1 MPFIP
6 YDECLRRLRAQMAA
20 GSPIIGAGAGTGIS
34 AKFAERGGVDLII
47 IYNSG
52 RFRMAGRGS
61 NSGLMPYGDANAIV
75 VDMSREVL
83 PVVRDTPVLAG
94 VCGTDPFRM
103 MRVFLP
109 ELQRLGF
116 DGVQNFPTVGLIDGQ
131 FRQILEETG
140 MSIQL
145 EVEMIA
151 QAHDL
156 GMLTCPYV
164 FDEDTAR
171 RFTEAG
177 ADVVVAHANTTVAGS
192 IGVTKAV
199 MSLDE
204 AVERVQAMHDAARA
218 VNPDVIVLCHGG
230 PIAHPEDAQY
240 VLERTTG
247 IAGFFGASSIE
258 RLATE
263 VAIEDQTKKFKA
275 LRVGG
280 Q

>member
-1 MPFIP
+1 MPFIE
-6 YDECLRRLRAQMAA
+6 YAESLKRLRAQIAA
-20 GSPIIGAGAGTGIS
+20 GKPIIGAGAGTGIS

-52 RFRMAGRGS
+52 RVRMAGRGS
-61 NSGLMPYGDANAIV
+61 ASGMMPYGDANAIV
-75 VDMSREVL
+75 VDMAREVL
-83 PVVRDTPVLAG
+83 PIVKNTPVLAG
-94 VCGTDPFRM
+94 VCGTDPFRL

-145 EVEMIA
+145 EVDMIA
-151 QAHDL
+151 AAHQS

-164 FDEDTAR
+164 FDEDPAE
-171 RFTEAG
+171 RFTKAG
-177 ADVVVAHANTTVAGS
+177 ADVVVAHVNTTVAGS
-192 IGVTKAV
+192 IGVKTAA

-204 AVERVQAMHDAARA
+204 AVARVQAMHDAAKR
-218 VNPDVIVLCHGG
+218 VNPEVMVLCHGG
-230 PIAHPEDAQY
+230 PIATPEDAQY
-240 VLERTTG
+240 VLERTKG
-247 IAGFFGASSIE
+247 VHGFFGASSIE

-263 VAIEDQTKKFKA
+263 PAIEEQARRFKSI
-275 LRVGG
+275 RMSS
-280 Q
+280 

>member
-1 MPFIP
+1 VPFIP
-6 YDECLRRLRAQMAA
+6 YEECLRRLRAQIDAKR
-20 GSPIIGAGAGTGIS
+20 PIIGAGAGTGIS

-83 PVVRDTPVLAG
+83 PVVKDTPVLAG

-151 QAHDL
+151 QAHAL

-204 AVERVQAMHDAARA
+204 AVERVQAMHDAAKA
-218 VNPDVIVLCHGG
+218 VNPNVIVLCHGG

-247 IAGFFGASSIE
+247 VSGFFGASSIE

-263 VAIEDQTKKFKA
+263 VAIEEQTKKFKA
-275 LRVGG
+275 LTVR
-280 Q
+280 

>member
-1 MPFIP
+1 MPFIE
-6 YDECLRRLRAQMAA
+6 YAESVRRLRAQIAE
-20 GSPIIGAGAGTGIS
+20 GKPIIGAGAGTGIS

-61 NSGLMPYGDANAIV
+61 ASGMMPYGDANAIV
-75 VDMSREVL
+75 VDMAREVL
-83 PVVRDTPVLAG
+83 PIVKNTPVLAG
-94 VCGTDPFRM
+94 VCGTDPFRL

-145 EVEMIA
+145 EVDMIA
-151 QAHDL
+151 AAHQL

-164 FDEDTAR
+164 FDEDTAE
-171 RFTEAG
+171 RFARAG
-177 ADVVVAHANTTVAGS
+177 ADVVVAHVNTTVAGS
-192 IGVTKAV
+192 IGVTTAA

-204 AVERVQAMHDAARA
+204 AVERVQSMHDAAKR
-218 VNPDVIVLCHGG
+218 VNPDVMVLCHGG
-230 PIAHPEDAQY
+230 PIATPEDAQY
-240 VLERTTG
+240 VLERTHG
-247 IAGFFGASSIE
+247 VDGFFGASSIE

-263 VAIEDQTKKFKA
+263 PAIEEQARRFKS
-275 LRVGG
+275 LRMKT
-280 Q
+280 